1 MALNLQDKQAIV
13 AEVSEVAKGALSAV
27 VADSRGVTVD
37 KMTELRK
44 AGREAGVYMR
54 VVRNTLLRR
63 VVEGTQFECLKDTFV
78 GPTLIAYSMEH
89 PGAAARLFKEFAKA
103 NAKFEVKAAAFEG
116 ELIPAS
122 QIDRLAT
129 LPTYEEAIARLM
141 ATMKEASAG
150 KLVRTLAAVRD
161 AKEAAGVY
169 MRVVRNTLLRRVVEG
184 TQFECLKDTF
194 VGPTLI
200 AYSMEH
206 PGAAARLFKE
216 FAKANAKFEVKA
228 AAFEGELIP
237 ASQIDRL
244 ATLPT
249 YEEAIARL
257 MATMKEASAGKL
269 VRTLAAV
276 RDAKE
281 AA

>member
-63 VVEGTQFECLKDTFV
+63 AVEGTPFECLKDAFV

-103 NAKFEVKAAAFEG
+103 NAKFEVKAFEG

-161 AKEAAGVY
+161 AKEAA
-169 MRVVRNTLLRRVVEG
+169 
-184 TQFECLKDTF
+184 
-194 VGPTLI
+194 
-200 AYSMEH
+200 
-206 PGAAARLFKE
+206 
-216 FAKANAKFEVKA
+216 
-228 AAFEGELIP
+228 
-237 ASQIDRL
+237 
-244 ATLPT
+244 
-249 YEEAIARL
+249 
-257 MATMKEASAGKL
+257 
-269 VRTLAAV
+269 
-276 RDAKE
+276 
-281 AA
+281 

>member
-129 LPTYEEAIARLM
+129 LPTTRSNCTPDGNHERSFGWQTGSYSGCCTRCER
-141 ATMKEASAG
+141 S
-150 KLVRTLAAVRD
+150 
-161 AKEAAGVY
+161 
-169 MRVVRNTLLRRVVEG
+169 
-184 TQFECLKDTF
+184 C
-194 VGPTLI
+194 LI
-200 AYSMEH
+200 AVI
-206 PGAAARLFKE
+206 F
-216 FAKANAKFEVKA
+216 VKHSLTYK
-228 AAFEGELIP
+228 LIL
-237 ASQIDRL
+237 IFRNNL
-244 ATLPT
+244 NV
-249 YEEAIARL
+249 YH
-257 MATMKEASAGKL
+257 
-269 VRTLAAV
+269 
-276 RDAKE
+276 
-281 AA
+281 

>member
-1 MALNLQDKQAIV
+1 
-13 AEVSEVAKGALSAV
+13 
-27 VADSRGVTVD
+27 
-37 KMTELRK
+37 K

-116 ELIPAS
+116 EVIPAS

-141 ATMKEASAG
+141 ATMKEAAAG

-161 AKEAAGVY
+161 AKEAA
-169 MRVVRNTLLRRVVEG
+169 
-184 TQFECLKDTF
+184 
-194 VGPTLI
+194 
-200 AYSMEH
+200 
-206 PGAAARLFKE
+206 
-216 FAKANAKFEVKA
+216 
-228 AAFEGELIP
+228 
-237 ASQIDRL
+237 
-244 ATLPT
+244 
-249 YEEAIARL
+249 
-257 MATMKEASAGKL
+257 
-269 VRTLAAV
+269 
-276 RDAKE
+276 
-281 AA
+281 